1 MLHVEGNFTI
11 SSLRK
16 FPSIAN
22 VILLFLYFFVF
33 SHVYRMIH
41 DMEIQKRGRKTINL
55 SVFRFGR
62 NVYFR
67 TKTIQML
74 QILNILYSAMWQVFF
89 IIKMGICT
97 IYFKADFIRF
107 TFKTFGLKS
116 YWIFWMY
123 IIYFR
128 CLLQTYWSI
137 FGTSSKILMPNEPYH
152 ANQCSEY
159 YSIQTQTRFL
169 NKSV

>member
-22 VILLFLYFFVF
+22 VILLFLYFLCSRTSIEWFTTWKYRKGAEKQSICLYFDSEEMFTLEQKQYKCCKYWTFCILPCDRYFFYKKWGFVK
-33 SHVYRMIH
+33 YIPR
-41 DMEIQKRGRKTINL
+41 
-55 SVFRFGR
+55 
-62 NVYFR
+62 
-67 TKTIQML
+67 
-74 QILNILYSAMWQVFF
+74 QISYVL
-89 IIKMGICT
+89 
-97 IYFKADFIRF
+97 
-107 TFKTFGLKS
+107 TFGLKL
-116 YWIFWMY
+116 YWIFWMN
-123 IIYFR
+123 IIYFG

-159 YSIQTQTRFL
+159 YSI
-169 NKSV
+169 

>member
-1 MLHVEGNFTI
+1 MKAILVVDVACGRQLYNLFASKIPFYSKRNFII
-11 SSLRK
+11 S
-16 FPSIAN
+16 I
-22 VILLFLYFFVF
+22 FFVF

-55 SVFRFGR
+55 SVFLFGR

-89 IIKMGICT
+89 IIKMGICK
-97 IYFKADFIRF
+97 IYFKIDFRRF
-107 TFKTFGLKS
+107 IFKTFGLKS
-116 YWIFWMY
+116 YWIFWMC
-123 IIYFR
+123 IIYFG

-159 YSIQTQTRFL
+159 YSI
-169 NKSV
+169 

>member
-1 MLHVEGNFTI
+1 MKAILVVDVACRRQLYNLSASKIPFYSKRNFII
-11 SSLRK
+11 S
-16 FPSIAN
+16 I
-22 VILLFLYFFVF
+22 FFVF

-74 QILNILYSAMWQVFF
+74 QILNILYSAMWQVFS
-89 IIKMGICT
+89 IIKMGICK
-97 IYFKADFIRF
+97 IYFKIDFIRL
-107 TFKTFGLKS
+107 TFGLKS

-123 IIYFR
+123 LIYFG

-159 YSIQTQTRFL
+159 YSI
-169 NKSV
+169 

>member
-1 MLHVEGNFTI
+1 MKAILVVDVACGRQLYNLFASKIPFYSKRNFII
-11 SSLRK
+11 S
-16 FPSIAN
+16 I
-22 VILLFLYFFVF
+22 FFVF

-89 IIKMGICT
+89 IIKMGICK
-97 IYFKADFIRF
+97 IYFKTDFIRLDRISWDINHQLFSAICFEKRF
-107 TFKTFGLKS
+107 TGRWLFKS
-116 YWIFWMY
+116 NV
-123 IIYFR
+123 
-128 CLLQTYWSI
+128 LQD
-137 FGTSSKILMPNEPYH
+137 KIL
-152 ANQCSEY
+152 SL
-159 YSIQTQTRFL
+159 L
-169 NKSV
+169 NTSVS

>member
-1 MLHVEGNFTI
+1 MKAILVVDVACRRQLYNLSASKIPFYSKRNFII
-11 SSLRK
+11 S
-16 FPSIAN
+16 I
-22 VILLFLYFFVF
+22 FFVF

-74 QILNILYSAMWQVFF
+74 QILNILYSTMWQVFF
-89 IIKMGICT
+89 YKKWGFVKYIPRQIS
-97 IYFKADFIRF
+97 YVLLV
-107 TFKTFGLKS
+107 TFGLKS
-116 YWIFWMY
+116 YWIFWMN
-123 IIYFR
+123 IIYFG

-159 YSIQTQTRFL
+159 YSI
-169 NKSV
+169 

>member
-1 MLHVEGNFTI
+1 MKAILVVDVACGRQLYNLFASKIPFYSKRNFII
-11 SSLRK
+11 S
-16 FPSIAN
+16 I
-22 VILLFLYFFVF
+22 FFVF

-89 IIKMGICT
+89 IIKMGICK
-97 IYFKADFIRF
+97 IYFKTDFIRF

-116 YWIFWMY
+116 YWIFWMC
-123 IIYFR
+123 IIYFG

-159 YSIQTQTRFL
+159 YSI
-169 NKSV
+169 

>member
-11 SSLRK
+11 SPLRK
-16 FPSIAN
+16 YPSIAN
-22 VILLFLYFFVF
+22 VILLFLYFLCSRTSIEWFTTWK
-33 SHVYRMIH
+33 YRKGAEKQSICLYFDLEEMFTL
-41 DMEIQKRGRKTINL
+41 EQKQYKCCKYWT
-55 SVFRFGR
+55 FC
-62 NVYFR
+62 
-67 TKTIQML
+67 
-74 QILNILYSAMWQVFF
+74 ILPCDRYFF
-89 IIKMGICT
+89 IIKMGICK
-97 IYFKADFIRF
+97 IYFKTDFIR
-107 TFKTFGLKS
+107 FKTFGLKS

-159 YSIQTQTRFL
+159 DSI
-169 NKSV
+169 

>member
-1 MLHVEGNFTI
+1 MKAILVVDVACGRQLYNLFASKIPFYSKRNFII
-11 SSLRK
+11 S
-16 FPSIAN
+16 I
-22 VILLFLYFFVF
+22 FFVF

-89 IIKMGICT
+89 IIKMGICK
-97 IYFKADFIRF
+97 IYFKTDFIR
-107 TFKTFGLKS
+107 FKTFGLKS
-116 YWIFWMY
+116 YLIFWMC
-123 IIYFR
+123 IIYFG

-159 YSIQTQTRFL
+159 YSI
-169 NKSV
+169 